1 MTTKSSAAA
10 AEPAPS
16 YTIFQGHSRLLQA
29 GRPAI
34 LQFLQSHEQQAH
46 GSGSAPPLWVFDDH
60 SGMRLDLDWRSELA
74 SASAPAEAAAPRSVG
89 RPKLGVVARE
99 VTLLPRHWE
108 WLNRQPGG
116 ASGALRR
123 LIEEARG
130 KHAAQDAVRAA
141 TEAVYR
147 FMSEMAGDLPHFE
160 DASRALF
167 ARQAEAFARHTAA
180 WPEDVRSYLQ
190 QLGGPVWA
198 GSPAAPAQD

>member
-1 MTTKSSAAA
+1 MAG

-16 YTIFQGHSRLLQA
+16 YTIFQGHGRLLQ
-29 GRPAI
+29 GDRPAV
-34 LQFLQSHEQQAH
+34 LQFLQSHEQQAQ

-74 SASAPAEAAAPRSVG
+74 ASPAPGQAAAPRSVG

-123 LIEEARG
+123 LVDEARG

-141 TEAVYR
+141 TEAAYR
-147 FMSEMAGDLPHFE
+147 FMSEMAGDLPPFRGRQPRPVCTPGRSLCTAHRRLARGCAKLSAATGRPRVGGLTCG
-160 DASRALF
+160 ASPGLK
-167 ARQAEAFARHTAA
+167 T
-180 WPEDVRSYLQ
+180 
-190 QLGGPVWA
+190 
-198 GSPAAPAQD
+198 